1 MATRQGHEKRLAAAV
16 SGRRQAQSAIRRFES
31 EIISELVDN
40 SRLEFISIRWD
51 KLEKY
56 LSEEKRKHYNKDN
69 EPKTVSV

>member
-56 LSEEKRKHYNKDN
+56 LSCYEPRHYDKDN
-69 EPKTVSV
+69 KQKTISV